1 MDADGAA
8 DEQHRRRTAKSCG
21 PDASTLA
28 SSLRR
33 QTAGDGDKQARSP
46 RRSRRKPLKPLRA
59 GMPGQSGEPTV
70 TMLVCS
76 LQLSHARLRV
86 HRAPGIPH
94 ALLWAENACTTR
106 AHPRREKA
114 DSHAPFMQKAK
125 PIPSRHSGAMRSI
138 EPGIHNPR
146 PWLWIPGLRPRAHPG
161 MTLGGIFLPLP
172 HPSLRAQR
180 SNPSPLRMCHGLLR
194 FARNDDQCA
203 SVAVV

>member
-8 DEQHRRRTAKSCG
+8 DEQRRMRTAKSCG

-70 TMLVCS
+70 TTLVCL

-94 ALLWAENACTTR
+94 ALHRAEPTRTTR
-106 AHPRREKA
+106 AHPRRENA
-114 DSHAPFMQKAK
+114 DSHAPIVANSSTIQAV
-125 PIPSRHSGAMRSI
+125 
-138 EPGIHNPR
+138 
-146 PWLWIPGLRPRAHPG
+146 IPGRCAASSPESITPVRGYGFRACAKAHPRCAIAHRG
-161 MTLGGIFLPLP
+161 MTAVCVFLPLP
-172 HPSLRAQR
+172 QPSLRAER
-180 SNPSPLRMCHGLLR
+180 SNPSSLRMPHGLLR
-194 FARNDDQCA
+194 CARNDDQ
-203 SVAVV
+203 